1 MFTPRKIAV
10 ATATAAALVLPLL
23 TATTAAAAPKP
34 TDPPTPAIPQ
44 QYLDQP
50 VQWSVCAFDAQI
62 KALYPAAPTT
72 NCAKVKVPMDWANP
86 TAHPDVEVAISYS
99 KATGTSK
106 GLMASN
112 PGGPGGAGLTL
123 SAALATDKP
132 QLFSDFDLVGF
143 DPRGF
148 GQSTPLQCI
157 TTAEKLNA
165 LPVTPD
171 YKERTKLTHKVEV
184 AEAKLQADACAATE
198 FGQFVSSQQ
207 TVYDMEFIRALLKAR
222 QLNFIGYSYGTW
234 LGGWYA
240 DTYPNRVGR
249 FVLDSNMDWTHTQWD
264 NVNFDPFSGQR
275 RRDTQLFPW
284 IARHAD
290 QITGLGKTPAQVLAK
305 YNGIRASLVTLVKAG
320 ESDVRGD
327 GLDGNIYSAIYGN
340 VRFIRATMDI
350 LVHDE
355 FVKDPDAGTVTVQHV
370 DRAWARLAPELQAFD
385 TLAAIRARYGVSA
398 AALSTAGVAAAQA
411 DTVKSVLADAR
422 ETAARATSGD
432 QPVNLGA
439 IGTTVRC
446 NDTAWNTDPNFYL
459 KEADRMAK
467 KYTFFGY
474 MNGVPM
480 CAFWKYAPQ
489 DRKLDLKGSP
499 RMLIVQGELDP
510 ATAYEGSL
518 RTHNDTKQVTRFVAI
533 DDEGQH
539 GQYIGSASAC
549 AEAIGDRFVFG
560 GELPG
565 KDQVCGTSPLPA
577 ELSVYPVKGP
587 VDGKAVPLPKS
598 KAGSVKVSPLLQQTL
613 DMVAASTL
621 R

>member
-10 ATATAAALVLPLL
+10 ALATALVLPLL
-23 TATTAAAAPKP
+23 SATTAAAAPKP
-34 TDPPTPAIPQ
+34 TDPPTPSIPQ
-44 QYLDQP
+44 KYLDQP
-50 VQWSVCAFDAQI
+50 ITWSVCSFDAQI
-62 KALYPAAPTT
+62 KALYPQAPTT

-86 TAHPDVEVAISYS
+86 TAHPDVEIAIAYS
-99 KATGTSK
+99 RATGTSK

-157 TTAEKLNA
+157 TTAEALNA

-171 YKERTKLTHKVEV
+171 YKERTKLTHKVEI
-184 AEAKLQADACAATE
+184 AEAKLYADACSATE

-207 TVYDMEFIRALLKAR
+207 TVYDMEFIRALLKSR

-240 DTYPNRVGR
+240 DTYPNKVGR

-290 QITGLGKTPAQVLAK
+290 QITGLGKTPAQVLAR

-355 FVKDPDAGTVTVQHV
+355 FVKDPDAGTITVQHV

-385 TLAAIRARYGVSA
+385 TIAAIRSRYGLSA
-398 AALSTAGVAAAQA
+398 AALSTTAVAAARA
-411 DTVKSVLADAR
+411 DSTRSLLADAR
-422 ETAARATSGD
+422 ATAAKATSGD
-432 QPVNLGA
+432 QQVVINGIA
-439 IGTTVRC
+439 GTTVRC
-446 NDTAWNTDPNFYL
+446 NDTAWNKDPNFYT

-467 KYTFFGY
+467 KYSFFGY

-510 ATAYEGSL
+510 ATSYEGSL

-613 DMVAASTL
+613 DLVAASTL